1 MMVVDDRSPVI
12 DIALSTVRLSE
23 YKPAGMWTSSP
34 VWAASMQPWIVGPQ
48 APPTVST
55 SASGLAAG
63 AAQATPAGCP
73 ASTNTAAEA
82 SRPIAAEVNIARI
95 RWSMRAPREAA
106 QEAPVAGTASFRPA
120 SHYPNAERCQRH
132 PPIITQSP
140 VTRPQLA

>member
-82 SRPIAAEVNIARI
+82 SRPIAAEVNIAKF
-95 RWSMRAPREAA
+95 RWSVHHREKPHKRRRSRELPLSDQRLTILMR
-106 QEAPVAGTASFRPA
+106 
-120 SHYPNAERCQRH
+120 N
-132 PPIITQSP
+132 
-140 VTRPQLA
+140 